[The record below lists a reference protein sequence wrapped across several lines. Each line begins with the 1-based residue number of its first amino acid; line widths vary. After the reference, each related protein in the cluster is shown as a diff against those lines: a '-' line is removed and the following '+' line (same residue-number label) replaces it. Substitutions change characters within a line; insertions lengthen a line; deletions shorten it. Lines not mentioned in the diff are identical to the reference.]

1 MASFFSLHRP
11 ISVTTAIPPHSTP
24 ATFSSIFTPRV
35 VPNPRPAEV
44 IYTLSVAVNALEKT
58 ATQAEQESQIL
69 SKTSSASSTSQTE
82 PLRQETL
89 RAAVTQASTSN
100 AEPTNL
106 DGQNPQI
113 VRVNIEELAR
123 SFQPFRPPPAPVPI
137 ESPVEEI
144 SYTHVQ
150 LMRVVRPRQNSL
162 FTARLPF
169 HRDPTYPS
177 RSQYIQ
183 PRNSGRTPFLDRM
196 RIRQE
201 RWEEDRADIR
211 REMWRAISVKRQ
223 RKLKMKKH
231 KLVKLPSTQA
241 GFTVPKPLPV

>member
-11 ISVTTAIPPHSTP
+11 ISVTAAVPPHSSH

-35 VPNPRPAEV
+35 VQNPRPAEV
-44 IYTLSVAVNALEKT
+44 IYTLSVAVDALEKT
-58 ATQAEQESQIL
+58 ATQAEQEPQIL
-69 SKTSSASSTSQTE
+69 LKTSSASLASQSE
-82 PLRQETL
+82 PLRQEII

-106 DGQNPQI
+106 DGQSTQI
-113 VRVNIEELAR
+113 IHVNIEDLAR
-123 SFQPFRPPPAPVPI
+123 RLRPFWTPPAPVPI
-137 ESPVEEI
+137 ESPVEEV
-144 SYTHVQ
+144 SHTHVQ
-150 LMRVVRPRQNSL
+150 LMRAARPRPNN
-162 FTARLPF
+162 FFKARLPF
-169 HRDPTYPS
+169 HRDPSYPS
-177 RSQYIQ
+177 RAQYIE

-201 RWEEDRADIR
+201 RWEDDRADIR

-231 KLVKLPSTQA
+231 K
-241 GFTVPKPLPV
+241 